1 MKRVLLAPLDWGLGH
16 ATRCVP
22 VIREL
27 QAQGCEVLVAG
38 SGDSLRLLQKEFPGL
53 LYFELPGYNPRY
65 PLRGSMVMAMA
76 TQLPRFVRV
85 IISEHRAV
93 EKIVSMH
100 QIDLVIADNRY
111 GCWSRFVPSV
121 FITHQSNIL
130 MPKRFGFLGALVRKL
145 SEYLI
150 NRFHLCWIPDF
161 PEGNSLAGELVS
173 FGKMRL
179 RTEVRYIGWLSR
191 FVKRRKE
198 SVVKYDVLAVM
209 SGPEPQR
216 SELERKLLPQ
226 LRSSGLRFRL
236 VRGLPSAGSTNDGAV
251 VNFLASEEMQ
261 DHMESSAL
269 ILARSGYSTVM
280 DLMALGKNAVF
291 IPTPGQTEQEYLAEL
306 LKRSGIVYSMSQAG
320 FDLALALAESKN
332 YAGFSGPEKN
342 TLLAEAVREL
352 TAFKLPHTAPNR

>member
-1 MKRVLLAPLDWGLGH
+1 MKRVLVAPLDWGLGH

-27 QAQGCEVLVAG
+27 QAQCCEVLVAG
-38 SGDSLRLLQKEFPGL
+38 SGDSLRLLRKEFPAL
-53 LYFELPGYNPRY
+53 LHFELPGYNPRY

-76 TQLPRFVRV
+76 AQLPRFVRV
-85 IISEHRAV
+85 IVSEQRAV
-93 EKIVSMH
+93 EKIVSIH
-100 QIDLVIADNRY
+100 QIDLVISDNRY

-130 MPKRFGFLGALVRKL
+130 MPKRFGFLGALVRKS

-161 PEGNSLAGELVS
+161 PEGNSLAGALIS

-191 FVKRRKE
+191 FVKRQKE

-216 SELERKLLPQ
+216 SELERQLLPQ
-226 LRSSGLRFRL
+226 LRSSKLRFRL
-236 VRGLPSAGSTNDGAV
+236 VRGLPSAESTDDDAV
-251 VNFLASEEMQ
+251 VNFLTSGEMQ
-261 DHMESSAL
+261 DHMECSAL

-280 DLMALGKNAVF
+280 DLLALGKKAIF
-291 IPTPGQTEQEYLAEL
+291 IPTPGQTEQEYLADK
-306 LKRSGIVYSMSQAG
+306 LKRSGVAYAMPQG
-320 FDLALALAESKN
+320 EFDLAFALAESKN
-332 YAGFSGPEKN
+332 YAGFNGPEKN
-342 TLLAEAVREL
+342 ILLAEAVREL
-352 TAFKLPHTAPNR
+352 TAFKLPRTARNR